1 MNYFSEHDIAHNVYI
16 TRGSPF
22 NDYNDF
28 INYSAIKIFIWA
40 RQSVIG
46 HKQPKDFCVAV
57 CELSGQMLIY
67 TKEAFENMT
76 EDIIIKAHQNTCE
89 EMFNFVKPNVIKLC
103 Q

>member
-16 TRGSPF
+16 TRGSAL
-22 NDYNDF
+22 NDHNDF
-28 INYSAIKIFIWA
+28 INYSVIKIFIWA

-76 EDIIIKAHQNTCE
+76 EDIIIKAHEDTCE
-89 EMFNFVKPNVIKLC
+89 EMFNFVKPKVVKLC